1 MPPRI
6 KFLIMSSGEDDQVLA
21 QLTAALAP
29 MPVLIHQ
36 DASRPRSVPPELYR
50 RGVRWVSP
58 SLRTGWGDWGFASA
72 ILHSI
77 ADALQHTDFD
87 YLQLL
92 SPSCLPIRPL
102 ADLMDHV
109 RRSPADYHADLFDLA
124 RDRDTRMNFA
134 WRALAPAAS
143 VRQRSLLRMRRW
155 YFGARPVLEQS
166 RSMSLFHRSAPAHGL
181 AGAAAGVAATLT
193 GLIPDGAR
201 HLTLTDTQTLEPAHL
216 SVGSVWFGA
225 RREVCVRM
233 LEIAHRI
240 ETEQMFRPLA
250 MVDELLL
257 PSLLAWSG
265 RIRGPSNHAV
275 APFDMKGHPARIDRP
290 LLMSAAASGRY
301 FARKFS
307 PDAQDA
313 CRRLA
318 LCWAGCVGPDPDR
331 GSSNPEWVGSNPD
344 RSLIQRGPTE
354 VRPESRGF
362 LSSPVDVRTG

>member
-6 KFLIMSSGEDDQVLA
+6 KFLIMSSGEDDHVLA

-36 DASRPRSVPPELYR
+36 DAARPRPYSPELDR
-50 RGVRWVSP
+50 RGVRWVNP

-92 SPSCLPIRPL
+92 SPSCLPIRPI

-109 RRSPADYHADLFDLA
+109 RTSPADYHADLFDLD

-134 WRALAPAAS
+134 WRALAPASS
-143 VRQRSLLRMRRW
+143 VRQRSFRRLRRW
-155 YFGARPVLEQS
+155 YFGASPVLEQS
-166 RSMSLFHRSAPAHGL
+166 HSMSLFHRSAPAQGL
-181 AGAAAGVAATLT
+181 AGAAAGAAAALM
-193 GLIPDGAR
+193 GLIPDDAR
-201 HLTLTDTQTLEPAHL
+201 QRTLPAASPEPVRL

-233 LEIAHRI
+233 LEIAHRV
-240 ETEQMFRPLA
+240 ETEQRFRPLA

-265 RIRGPSNHAV
+265 RLRGPSNHAV
-275 APFDMKGHPARIDRP
+275 APFDLKGHPARIDRP
-290 LLMSAAASGRY
+290 LLSSAAASGRY

-313 CRRLA
+313 CRQLA
-318 LCWAGCVGPDPDR
+318 LRWAGCAGPDQDR
-331 GSSNPEWVGSNPD
+331 AGSNADPL
-344 RSLIQRGPTE
+344 RPQRGPSE
-354 VRPESRGF
+354 ARPESRGF
-362 LSSPVDVRTG
+362 RSSPVDARTG